1 VSLGILEQSALRIA
15 VSRVSLWFTFSM
27 QFFGVAEW
35 RLGMG
40 TGMDSTAF
48 HELIAQVRG
57 TATALAEAEQK
68 VAAVK
73 TELSQ
78 QQKHGA
84 QIDASSS
91 LLRAAKPIPK
101 RVSSGWLPA
110 G

>member
-1 VSLGILEQSALRIA
+1 
-15 VSRVSLWFTFSM
+15 
-27 QFFGVAEW
+27 
-35 RLGMG
+35 
-40 TGMDSTAF
+40 MDSTAF
-48 HELIAQVRG
+48 DELIAQIRS

-78 QQKHGA
+78 QKHEA
-84 QIDASSS
+84 KLDASSA
-91 LLRAAKPIPK
+91 LLRSAKPVQK

>member
-1 VSLGILEQSALRIA
+1 
-15 VSRVSLWFTFSM
+15 
-27 QFFGVAEW
+27 
-35 RLGMG
+35 
-40 TGMDSTAF
+40 MDSTAF
-48 HELIAQVRG
+48 DELIAQIRG

-73 TELSQ
+73 IELS

-84 QIDASSS
+84 KLGASSA
-91 LLRAAKPIPK
+91 LLSCAKPIPK